1 MDKIDFILYSFLYR
15 FEGSCFLKRGKIKLP
30 GQLLFTSEPPDYYE
44 PHHMF
49 IGATLNINGFIF
61 VLTDA
66 DEYALRYMELH
77 PNEVKFICIELF
89 IIPFTFI

>member
-1 MDKIDFILYSFLYR
+1 MQLGASFMT
-15 FEGSCFLKRGKIKLP
+15 RGALKLP
-30 GQLLFTSEPPDYYE
+30 GQEVYTSEPPDYYE

-49 IGATLNINGFIF
+49 IGASVNFNGFHF

-77 PNEVKFICIELF
+77 ANEVLF
-89 IIPFTFI
+89 IYKNIYTYLVCLNR